1 MSFKYR
7 TRKLIKPEDLNCRG
21 ALFGG
26 RLLSWIDEECGIFCA
41 CQMKHTH
48 IITKYMSEM
57 NFISAASN
65 GEVLEIGVETA
76 KIGRTYLSVRC
87 HVRTMHDKRDIIK
100 IETVTFVA
108 FNAKGKPTRHALAH
122 HAGKDPQ
129 TIATKPQ
136 GDLTHLS
143 VAV

>member
-26 RLLSWIDEECGIFCA
+26 RLLSWIDEECGIYCA
-41 CQMKHTH
+41 CQMKYTN

-57 NFISAASN
+57 NFISAATN

-76 KIGRTYLSVRC
+76 KIGRTYLTVKC

-100 IETVTFVA
+100 IDAVTFVA
-108 FNAKGKPTRHALAH
+108 LSAQGRPTRHAMSH
-122 HAGKDPQ
+122 HVGKPPE
-129 TIATKPQ
+129 TIAMKPQ
-136 GDLTHLS
+136 GDLSHLS